1 MFTVENSI
9 LLPAPLARVWRLV
22 VDVDRYRDW
31 HPHIGLESDP
41 NDPKKLI
48 YTYWR
53 PGWADP
59 IISAQGSIVRVKP
72 PSDFAWRVGI
82 RGLFEIEEGFHLE
95 KAPQGTRLT
104 HRLCCSGIGSWLGF
118 LVMKPFLRRRLSGT
132 GGSLERHLR
141 RGTVIARYS
150 LRSARYH

>member
-22 VDVDRYRDW
+22 FDVNRYRDW
-31 HPHIGLESDP
+31 HPDIGLESDP

-59 IISAQGSIVRVKP
+59 IISVEGSIVRLKR
-72 PSDFAWRVGI
+72 PSEFAWRVGI
-82 RGLFEIEEGFHLE
+82 RWLFEIEEGFHLE

-104 HRLCCSGIGSWLGF
+104 HRLSCSGIGSWFGF
-118 LVMKPFLRRRLSGT
+118 LLMKPFLRRRLAGT
-132 GGSLERHLR
+132 DGSLERYLR
-141 RGTVIARYS
+141 RGTVISRYS
-150 LRSARYH
+150 HRNPRHH

>member
-22 VDVDRYRDW
+22 FDVNRYRDW
-31 HPHIGLESDP
+31 HPDIGLESDP

-53 PGWADP
+53 PGWADHL
-59 IISAQGSIVRVKP
+59 ISVEGSIVRLKR
-72 PSDFAWRVGI
+72 PSAFAWRVGI
-82 RGLFEIEEGFHLE
+82 RWLFEIEEGFHLE

-104 HRLCCSGIGSWLGF
+104 HRLSCSGIGSRSEERRVGKECVSTCRSRWSRYDSER
-118 LVMKPFLRRRLSGT
+118 KPHSKPT
-132 GGSLERHLR
+132 
-141 RGTVIARYS
+141 
-150 LRSARYH
+150 